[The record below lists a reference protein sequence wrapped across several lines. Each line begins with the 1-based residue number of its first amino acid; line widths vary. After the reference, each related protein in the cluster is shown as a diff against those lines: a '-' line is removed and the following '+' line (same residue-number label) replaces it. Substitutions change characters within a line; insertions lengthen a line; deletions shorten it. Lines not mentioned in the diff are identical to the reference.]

1 MYIDEFADAIKNG
14 HPQYQKIYIPK
25 RGGGSR
31 DIFIPNKKTLLIQK
45 AVLRDL
51 KSLIDFPP
59 CVTAFR
65 KGISILDNAKAHL
78 GNAYMIRYDIMN
90 FFDTIDKDRVK
101 TELKRRNFDASLIKV
116 ILKWCFGGGHLPQG
130 APASPFLANLVCTNL
145 DKRFSALTQML
156 GATYIRYA
164 DDITISGDKEIV
176 KYQTLFKRIILT
188 EKFTINYYK
197 TRLTVLDF
205 PASRQDYSA
214 KWFRDCHIVTGL
226 AVDKDSVSV
235 REAYLNELW
244 RKIRDG
250 EDNPSVRG
258 KISFVQSITPTEA
271 AKMYQHFS
279 DGGLKKN
286 FKDNIAAIKIL
297 KILESTGR
305 NATFSE
311 QAILAK
317 FNGWGTLRTVK
328 PLRDLLTP
336 EEYNSACEAIKDS
349 FFTAPEIARTIWTGL
364 ERMGFKGG
372 KILDPSMGTGIFF
385 GTMPRKI
392 APRSKLVGVERDNL
406 TGRIAQQLYPQ
417 ADVKIADFSALKLPA
432 NRFNL
437 AISNVPFDAVSDSG
451 IHDYFFVKTLDALK
465 PGGLTAFITST
476 YTLDNREIKDKLE
489 SAADLIAAFKL
500 PNTAFA
506 EANTQVTS
514 DLVIFQK
521 RVDPKKTSEYAQP
534 WHEVGELVTDTGQ
547 KFTVNEYFINHREHM
562 IGTPME
568 DPLYGGRDR
577 LALNGTGHDVA
588 KELGELMNNLPE
600 NIYTLKQ

>member
-1 MYIDEFADAIKNG
+1 M
-14 HPQYQKIYIPK
+14 
-25 RGGGSR
+25 
-31 DIFIPNKKTLLIQK
+31 
-45 AVLRDL
+45 
-51 KSLIDFPP
+51 
-59 CVTAFR
+59 
-65 KGISILDNAKAHL
+65 
-78 GNAYMIRYDIMN
+78 
-90 FFDTIDKDRVK
+90 
-101 TELKRRNFDASLIKV
+101 
-116 ILKWCFGGGHLPQG
+116 
-130 APASPFLANLVCTNL
+130 
-145 DKRFSALTQML
+145 
-156 GATYIRYA
+156 
-164 DDITISGDKEIV
+164 
-176 KYQTLFKRIILT
+176 
-188 EKFTINYYK
+188 
-197 TRLTVLDF
+197 
-205 PASRQDYSA
+205 
-214 KWFRDCHIVTGL
+214 
-226 AVDKDSVSV
+226 
-235 REAYLNELW
+235 
-244 RKIRDG
+244 
-250 EDNPSVRG
+250 
-258 KISFVQSITPTEA
+258 
-271 AKMYQHFS
+271 
-279 DGGLKKN
+279 
-286 FKDNIAAIKIL
+286 
-297 KILESTGR
+297 
-305 NATFSE
+305 
-311 QAILAK
+311 
-317 FNGWGTLRTVK
+317 
-328 PLRDLLTP
+328 
-336 EEYNSACEAIKDS
+336 
-349 FFTAPEIARTIWTGL
+349 
-364 ERMGFKGG
+364 
-372 KILDPSMGTGIFF
+372 
-385 GTMPRKI
+385 

-562 IGTPME
+562 IVTPME